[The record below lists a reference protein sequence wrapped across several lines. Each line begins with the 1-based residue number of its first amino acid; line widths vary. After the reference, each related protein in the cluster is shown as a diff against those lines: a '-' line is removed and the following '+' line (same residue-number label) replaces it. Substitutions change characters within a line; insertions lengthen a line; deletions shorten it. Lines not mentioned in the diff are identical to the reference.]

1 MAGSSFFSGVSG
13 LKSHQT
19 KMDVIG
25 NNIANVNTHGFKVGR
40 ATFGDL
46 ISQTFRG
53 PSQPSPNRGGTN
65 PLQVGLG
72 TQIASVDNIMVQGVL
87 ETTGRQSD
95 VAIQGNGFFVVET
108 GTSSYYTRNGNFNFD
123 RDGTLV
129 NPAGFR
135 VQGWS
140 RQVVDEANNIIID
153 TTGAIDDLHLIVGEK
168 IEAKATERVIFRSNL
183 NAASRDMGP
192 ALESDPLVDLYN
204 GASPEPT
211 HLGIRPGDV
220 LQIAVEL
227 DIDSAAPGSLDKFD
241 VRYYAI
247 TNNTT
252 TKDLE
257 GWIQEVID
265 SADTTGTA
273 NVSVAFDNGAF
284 TVNNQLL
291 APDTNDVLL
300 SVRAASGKDIRNYAR
315 EQGTLKY
322 ENLTDDIA
330 TVKEFFRVQDN
341 AGTSLGRDV
350 FNTHFNNGL
359 GAGIALNYDATDDP
373 QEVGNTI
380 FNNFVGLTTINDPAA
395 PLTSTIVNLDSQYGF
410 VQSSATR
417 KTSIDVY
424 DSLGNSHTLQMT
436 FQHQGATVKGGV
448 AFKNLWDWR
457 PEFEFADEYAFDSL
471 AINGGNN
478 FFTFQNN
485 GLLDPGRLTG
495 DITFDA
501 SPLMGD
507 QPTPPPFANM
517 VSSKSVKTNNVT
529 LQWGLPDNLIAGITQ
544 YASDFTTA
552 AINQDGYPLGVL
564 ESYFIDQIGSINGIY
579 SNDLRRPVGQLAVAV
594 FDNAEGLTKTGGT
607 LFQQSNNSG
616 LARVVPALIGGAGE
630 IAAATLEQSNVDLS
644 NEFTS
649 MIITQRGFQ
658 ANARTITTSDE
669 MLQELIALKR

>member
-53 PSQPSPNRGGTN
+53 PSQPSPTRGGTN

-95 VAIQGNGFFVVET
+95 VAIQGNGFFVVES
-108 GTSSYYTRNGNFNFD
+108 GTSNFYTRNGNFNFD

-168 IEAKATERVIFRSNL
+168 IEAKSTERVIFRSNL

-192 ALESDPLVDLYN
+192 ALESDSLVDLYN
-204 GASPEPT
+204 GTSPEPS
-211 HLGIRPGDV
+211 HMGIRPGDV

-227 DIDSAAPGSLDKFD
+227 DANPAAPASVGKFD

-252 TKDLE
+252 AKDLE

-265 SADTTGTA
+265 SADSTGTA
-273 NVSVAFDNGAF
+273 NVTVAFDNGAF
-284 TVNNQLL
+284 TVDNQLL
-291 APDTNDVLL
+291 PPDTDGVML
-300 SVRAASGKDIRNYAR
+300 SVRAASGTDIRNYAR
-315 EQGTLKY
+315 SQGTLKY

-330 TVKEFFRVQDN
+330 TVKEFFRVQDG
-341 AGTSLGRDV
+341 AGTSLGRDL
-350 FNTHFNNGL
+350 FNTHFNFGL
-359 GAGIALNYDATDDP
+359 GAAIALNYNGTDDP

-380 FNNFVGLTTINDPAA
+380 FNNFAGITTINNGAA
-395 PLTSTIVNLDSQYGF
+395 SNLDSINGF
-410 VQSSATR
+410 VQGSATR
-417 KTSIDVY
+417 KTSIDVF
-424 DSLGNSHTLQMT
+424 DSLGNSHTLQLT

-448 AFKNLWDWR
+448 SFKNLWDWR
-457 PEFEFADEYAFDSL
+457 PEFGFADEYAFDSL
-471 AINGGNN
+471 AVNGGNN
-478 FFTFQNN
+478 FFTFENS
-485 GLLDPGRLTG
+485 GLLDASRLEG
-495 DITFDA
+495 QITFDG
-501 SPLMGD
+501 SPVIG
-507 QPTPPPFANM
+507 QPIGPPPFTSLI
-517 VSSKSVKTNNVT
+517 SSKSVKTNNVT
-529 LQWGLPDNLIAGITQ
+529 LQWGLADNLIAGITQ

-579 SNDLRRPVGQLAVAV
+579 SNDLRRPVGQLSVAV
-594 FDNAEGLTKTGGT
+594 FDNPEGLTKTGGT